1 MAKSET
7 QKRVNHHRIKNEAC
21 SKDWERFVIEPEG
34 ESPKDCADQEKE
46 HPLKNV
52 EESEDSGRWID
63 DAEMD
68 YMIKHSH
75 PDPKEG

>member
-7 QKRVNHHRIKNEAC
+7 QKRVNDHRIKNEAY
-21 SKDWERFVIEPEG
+21 SKYWERFVIEPKG
-34 ESPKDCADQEKE
+34 KSPKDCADQEKK

-52 EESEDSGRWID
+52 EEPEDSGRWID
-63 DAEMD
+63 DAKIA
-68 YMIKHSH
+68 YMIKHPH